1 MLQMLTFTGSIFVL
15 ETNIYNKYEM
25 HIYNKNC
32 RYVSLHNEN
41 NYIYKVCIN
50 HIKRLLAT

>member
-25 HIYNKNC
+25 HIYNKNLGC
-32 RYVSLHNEN
+32 RYDMFLYTLRIRCKLV
-41 NYIYKVCIN
+41 YI
-50 HIKRLLAT
+50 